1 MFAVSILSLV
11 YGFKDLRQVEL
22 DKYSKCI
29 KEWEETKKQDFYS
42 LEMVVKDNL
51 NNEAHLVRQEQDPM
65 MIKRDNYTKI
75 ERYNPTFYSI
85 SIFNSKNFNESEK
98 VGFRVTVF
106 DKEKISNL
114 TVEGIK
120 PYKKNQVS
128 VLRGACKTMGGRYKG
143 FSNCELKWVLSN

>member
-22 DKYSKCI
+22 NKYSKCI
-29 KEWEETKKQDFYS
+29 KEWEETKKLEFDS

-51 NNEAHLVRQEQDPM
+51 SNEAHLVRQEQDPL

-75 ERYNPTFYSI
+75 ERYDPTFYSI
-85 SIFNSKNFNESEK
+85 SIFNSRNFNESEK
-98 VGFRVTVF
+98 VSFKVTVL

-120 PYKKNQVS
+120 PYKRSSVS
-128 VLRGACKTMGGRYKG
+128 VLRGACKSMGGRYKG
-143 FSNCELKWVLSN
+143 FSNCELKWVFGN